1 VQSGSS
7 SFSQDASC
15 CEEIFAILG
24 DVMMLR
30 AMLCP
35 NIRWVVILWAAGA
48 VSGLFRDG
56 FEVVETGPGGFFGA
70 VVDESTG
77 TAWFGV
83 DDSPARIIRVSL
95 DTMQIS
101 GKLELRAEEQR
112 MWCFVKHGNYG
123 YVGVESPGGRL
134 VGIDLQKMERLGY
147 ATASKYPLLAGTV
160 IGNNGYFSAGSNPS
174 TVMRL
179 HLLQMQ
185 QGQCKDWSSC
195 RYEVSLNQVFA
206 SFIFQLFSHR

>member
-1 VQSGSS
+1 
-7 SFSQDASC
+7 
-15 CEEIFAILG
+15 
-24 DVMMLR
+24 MLR
-30 AMLCP
+30 FK
-35 NIRWVVILWAAGA
+35 IEWILLAWLAG

-70 VVDESTG
+70 VTDETTG

-83 DDSPARIIRVSL
+83 DDSPARIIRVNL
-95 DTMQIS
+95 NTMQIS

-134 VGIDLQKMERLGY
+134 VGIDLDKMERLGY

-160 IGNNGYFSAGSNPS
+160 IQNYGYFSAGSNPS

-185 QGQCKDWSSC
+185 QGECKDWSIC
-195 RYEVSLNQVFA
+195 RFEVSLHQVLKCA
-206 SFIFQLFSHR
+206 CSKLQNVVDLTIFIAGRRSCSRDVPRC